1 MIKNR
6 WNIISSCYGSSDCLS
21 FCFGIFHSTFYTLAY
36 HVTFQFCK
44 KLYGYGYYDREYI
57 QSILDKFDE
66 MGRPFAKYIFGLYLK
81 TELKLEAEM
90 YKEAGQDM
98 PKEIDRNYERMVKE
112 SQWQKKEKVSRSQN
126 YATISQM
133 LGFK

>member
-1 MIKNR
+1 MTKEEFKESINQ
-6 WNIISSCYGSSDCLS
+6 D
-21 FCFGIFHSTFYTLAY
+21 TA
-36 HVTFQFCK
+36 VTFQFCK

-98 PKEIDRNYERMVKE
+98 PKELDRNSERMVKE
-112 SQWQKKEKVSRSQN
+112 SQWRANQCLSNSQPNNYLMQQKTKLTALRN
-126 YATISQM
+126 RLA
-133 LGFK
+133 

>member
-1 MIKNR
+1 MTKEEFKESINH
-6 WNIISSCYGSSDCLS
+6 D
-21 FCFGIFHSTFYTLAY
+21 TA
-36 HVTFQFCK
+36 VTFQFCK

-57 QSILDKFDE
+57 QNILDKFDE

-90 YKEAGQDM
+90 HKEAGQDM

-112 SQWQKKEKVSRSQN
+112 CQKQNLQNMSDSELKN
-126 YATISQM
+126 YAEYIKKM
-133 LGFK
+133 YR

>member
-1 MIKNR
+1 MTKEEFKESINH
-6 WNIISSCYGSSDCLS
+6 DM
-21 FCFGIFHSTFYTLAY
+21 A
-36 HVTFQFCK
+36 VTFQFCK

-81 TELKLEAEM
+81 TELKLEAEI

-112 SQWQKKEKVSRSQN
+112 NGNSGEKTEFRN
-126 YATISQM
+126 WH
-133 LGFK
+133 GFKGFPSIH

>member
-1 MIKNR
+1 MTKEEFRKSINH
-6 WNIISSCYGSSDCLS
+6 D
-21 FCFGIFHSTFYTLAY
+21 TA
-36 HVTFQFCK
+36 VTFQFCK
-44 KLYGYGYYDREYI
+44 KLYGYGYYDQEYI

-98 PKEIDRNYERMVKE
+98 LKEIDRKYERMVKE
-112 SQWQKKEKVSRSQN
+112 SQWNMKNMTMPQLKELCKKLLQEGAINSPEEFVMMAGLDR
-126 YATISQM
+126 
-133 LGFK
+133 

>member
-1 MIKNR
+1 
-6 WNIISSCYGSSDCLS
+6 
-21 FCFGIFHSTFYTLAY
+21 
-36 HVTFQFCK
+36 
-44 KLYGYGYYDREYI
+44 
-57 QSILDKFDE
+57 

>member
-1 MIKNR
+1 MTKEEFKESINH
-6 WNIISSCYGSSDCLS
+6 DM
-21 FCFGIFHSTFYTLAY
+21 A
-36 HVTFQFCK
+36 VTFQFCK

-57 QSILDKFDE
+57 QNILDKFDE

-112 SQWQKKEKVSRSQN
+112 NKCLMNHEKLTRTEVARQ
-126 YATISQM
+126 I
-133 LGFK
+133 LKW

>member
-1 MIKNR
+1 MTKEEFKESINQ
-6 WNIISSCYGSSDCLS
+6 D
-21 FCFGIFHSTFYTLAY
+21 TA
-36 HVTFQFCK
+36 VTFQFCK

-112 SQWQKKEKVSRSQN
+112 CRRQNLQNMSDSELLMKLKEVRAARGW
-126 YATISQM
+126 Y
-133 LGFK
+133 